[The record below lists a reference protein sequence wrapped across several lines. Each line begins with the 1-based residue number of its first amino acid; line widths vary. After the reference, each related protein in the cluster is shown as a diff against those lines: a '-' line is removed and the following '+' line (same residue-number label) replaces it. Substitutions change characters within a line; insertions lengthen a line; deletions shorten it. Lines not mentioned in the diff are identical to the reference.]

1 MKKMIFVTIALLMIA
16 CHTKTFAQTPTV
28 HTMGTTTD
36 TAKANTTKTQTLA
49 VGTNN
54 VGVTIAYHLDQIT
67 DTITGHVSVW
77 CSIDGSTYFPYPS
90 IDSVAISAATD
101 VYKMWFINTKVNN
114 NPVRFIQVRTRC
126 PSNTTNATSK
136 AKLNTKLYTY

>member
-16 CHTKTFAQTPTV
+16 CHTTFAQTQKVYTV
-28 HTMGTTTD
+28 GTTRD
-36 TAKANTTKTQTLA
+36 TAKSNTTKTQTLA
-49 VGTNN
+49 IGTAD
-54 VGVTIAYHLDQIT
+54 VGVTLAYHLDQIT

-77 CSIDGSTYFPYPS
+77 CSINGTTYFPYPS

-101 VYKMWFINTKVNN
+101 VYKMWFINTKVNG
-114 NPVRFIQVRTRC
+114 NPIRSIQVRTRC

-136 AKLNTKLYTY
+136 AKLNTELYTY